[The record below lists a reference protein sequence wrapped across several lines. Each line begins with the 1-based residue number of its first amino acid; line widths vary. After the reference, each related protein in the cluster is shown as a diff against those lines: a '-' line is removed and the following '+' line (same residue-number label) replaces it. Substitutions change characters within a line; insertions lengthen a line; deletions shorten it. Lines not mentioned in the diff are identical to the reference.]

1 MIKVTVLYPNEDG
14 KKFDHGYWTTT
25 HLNLVQSL
33 LGPMGLV
40 NGEMEKGVS
49 GSDPSAPAPFV
60 AVAHLYFNTTEEV
73 HESFKTH
80 GGAIMGDISNYTDIK
95 PTFQISETLL

>member
-1 MIKVTVLYPNEDG
+1 MIKVSVMYPNEEG
-14 KKFDHGYWTTT
+14 KKFDHGYWITT

-49 GSDPSAPAPFV
+49 STDPNEPAPFI
-60 AVAHLYFNTTEEV
+60 AIGHLYFNTSDQVHDAFKAHAREV
-73 HESFKTH
+73 
-80 GGAIMGDISNYTDIK
+80 IGDLANFTDIK

>member
-1 MIKVTVLYPNEDG
+1 MIKVSVIYPNEEG

-40 NGEMEKGVS
+40 NGEMEKGIS
-49 GSDPSAPAPFV
+49 SADPNAPAPFI
-60 AVAHLYFNTTEEV
+60 ALGHLYFNTVEEL
-73 HESFKTH
+73 HEAFKAH
-80 GGAIMGDISNYTDIK
+80 AGEIMGDLPNFTDIK
-95 PTFQISETLL
+95 PTLQISETLL

>member
-1 MIKVTVLYPNEDG
+1 MIKVTVLYPNEEG

-40 NGEMEKGVS
+40 NGEMEKCGTQFSRKTYVS
-49 GSDPSAPAPFV
+49 GINHTYLGQEPWLSGNMV
-60 AVAHLYFNTTEEV
+60 
-73 HESFKTH
+73 K
-80 GGAIMGDISNYTDIK
+80 
-95 PTFQISETLL
+95 

>member
-1 MIKVTVLYPNEDG
+1 MIKVTVLYPNEEG

-25 HLNLVQSL
+25 HLALVQGL

-49 GSDPSAPAPFV
+49 SADPSAPAPFI
-60 AVAHLYFNTTEEV
+60 AVAHLYFNTTDEV
-73 HESFKTH
+73 HAAFKEH
-80 GGAIMGDISNYTDIK
+80 GGAIMGDISNFTDIK
-95 PTFQISETLL
+95 PQFQISETLL

>member
-1 MIKVTVLYPNEDG
+1 MIKVTVLYPNEEG

-25 HLNLVQSL
+25 HLSLVQEL

-40 NGEMEKGVS
+40 KGEMEKGVS
-49 GSDPSAPAPFV
+49 GTDPNAPAPFI
-60 AVAHLYFNTTEEV
+60 AVGHLYFNTTEEV
-73 HESFKTH
+73 HAAFSTH
-80 GGAIMGDISNYTDIK
+80 AGAIMGDISNYTDIK

>member
-1 MIKVTVLYPNEDG
+1 MIKVTVLYPNEEG

-25 HLNLVQSL
+25 HLNLVRGL

-49 GSDPSAPAPFV
+49 GADPNAPAPFV
-60 AVAHLYFNTTEEV
+60 AVAHLYFNTVEEV
-73 HESFKTH
+73 HASFKEH
-80 GGAIMGDISNYTDIK
+80 GGAVMGDISNYTDIK